1 MADVF
6 MPRLSDT
13 MEEGVLSQWL
23 KKEGDAVAKGDVLA
37 EVETDKAMMELEAY
51 DEGVLVRVLVPEGAT
66 VPIGATIAVIGKEG
80 DEVGGGAPA
89 QQQEQQ
95 EQAAAPE
102 QPDVPAESAPAPAQ
116 EPSQP
121 SQPSPAPAPAPA
133 GNAPVSSPLARRIA
147 RENGIDLAGVTGSG
161 PGGRIVRADVEDAI
175 SADGR
180 KQPPVQAPA
189 AARPTAA
196 PAPVQR
202 QPSSATDSEELPLSR
217 IRKITA
223 QRLTDSS
230 RDAPHFYLTSVVN
243 VEKLLAFRRET
254 NEALAAVGVKVSVND
269 LLVRAAAVVLRRH
282 PNVNASWGEDKL
294 LRHRRINVGVAVAL
308 EDGLIVPVVRDAD
321 RKSLNEIATETRE
334 LAEKA
339 RSGKLTPDEFSGG
352 TFTISNLGMFGIDHF
367 TAVIN
372 PPEAAILAVGAAK
385 QEAVVRDGE
394 IVAES
399 RMKLTLSIDHRVLD
413 GASAAAYL
421 RDLTELLEEP
431 LRVVV

>member
-51 DEGVLVRVLVPEGAT
+51 DEGVLTRLLVAEGAT

-121 SQPSPAPAPAPA
+121 SQPSPAPAPA

-372 PPEAAILAVGAAK
+372 PPEAAILAVGAAR
-385 QEAVVRDGE
+385 EELVLRDGQPAS
-394 IVAES
+394 VT
-399 RMKLTLSIDHRVLD
+399 RMRLTLTVDHRVLD
-413 GASAAAYL
+413 GATGATFL
-421 RDLTELLEEP
+421 RELVSLLERP
-431 LRVVV
+431 LGIVV